1 VNRVCE
7 AFELVKEAE
16 MERFGEKSYFYREMN
31 GLLLADSDD
40 DPGLVG
46 DDVHGHGFEEPEE
59 ELGEE
64 EDVGVLEDGMTREH
78 PIGNTPQ
85 AQHPLT

>member
-16 MERFGEKSYFYREMN
+16 MERFGEKSYFYRKMN
-31 GLLLADSDD
+31 GLSPADFDD
-40 DPGLVG
+40 DPDLIG

-59 ELGEE
+59 EPEDIGALEE
-64 EDVGVLEDGMTREH
+64 EAMEVDTDE
-78 PIGNTPQ
+78 
-85 AQHPLT
+85 A